1 MIETA
6 SGSAGRGIESILSS
20 FSEEAGTLQSK
31 PGVAFLEFDFCMC
44 PVMGEPPSRKSPN
57 EAIEII

>member
-31 PGVAFLEFDFCMC
+31 PGVAF